1 MYSPEQILQIMT
13 ARRAYFLTKKAK
25 DQSILENAIL
35 EKFYSDVL
43 KEWNNV
49 LESYNGSN
57 DVDKKYIIIKHPDVR
72 IEKIQAFMLARGF
85 ICKLYETDDYER
97 LCHLRVHL
105 KV

>member
-43 KEWNNV
+43 KEW
-49 LESYNGSN
+49 
-57 DVDKKYIIIKHPDVR
+57 K
-72 IEKIQAFMLARGF
+72 
-85 ICKLYETDDYER
+85 
-97 LCHLRVHL
+97 
-105 KV
+105 